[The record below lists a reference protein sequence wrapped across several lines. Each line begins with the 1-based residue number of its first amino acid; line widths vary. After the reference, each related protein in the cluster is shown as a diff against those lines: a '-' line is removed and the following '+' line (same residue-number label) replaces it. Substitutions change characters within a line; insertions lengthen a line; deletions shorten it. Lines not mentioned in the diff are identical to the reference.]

1 MSNVML
7 TLGSFI
13 LLSTI
18 LVAFYG
24 NLAVGETTV
33 SNAQAGINELTY
45 ATTYMELANG
55 LAFDE
60 FTVDSFVTTANI
72 SRLTDPAYLGRE
84 NPAPTPE
91 PNEVGFTTFDD
102 IDDLNNFTIIDS
114 TLFGISGVF
123 KTTFKVKYVDPL
135 DLNLVKTTR
144 TFVKRI
150 DMNVVRLY
158 PASTD
163 TLRYSTV
170 MGYFHFD

>member
-102 IDDLNNFTIIDS
+102 IDDLNNF
-114 TLFGISGVF
+114 GISGVF

>member
-24 NLAVGETTV
+24 NLATGETTV

-55 LAFDE
+55 LSFDE
-60 FTVDSFVTTANI
+60 ATVDSFVTAASI
-72 SRLTDPAYLGRE
+72 SRLTEPGSLGRE
-84 NPAPTPE
+84 NPAPSPE
-91 PNEVGFTTFDD
+91 PNEAGFTTFDD
-102 IDDLNNFTIIDS
+102 IDDLNNFSIVDS
-114 TLFGISGVF
+114 SLFGISGVF
-123 KTTFKVKYVDPL
+123 KTNFTVKYVDPL
-135 DLNLVKTTR
+135 NLGLVKTTR

-150 DMNVVRLY
+150 DMTVVRVY
-158 PASTD
+158 PASKD

>member
-24 NLAVGETTV
+24 NLAVGEGTV
-33 SNAQAGINELTY
+33 SNAQAGINQLTY

-55 LAFDE
+55 LSFDE
-60 FTVDSFVTTANI
+60 ATVDSFVTAASI
-72 SRLTDPAYLGRE
+72 DRLTAPSNLGMDFPALY
-84 NPAPTPE
+84 PE
-91 PNEVGFTTFDD
+91 PDETGFTTFDD
-102 IDDLNNFTIIDS
+102 IDDLNNFTITDS
-114 TLFGISGVF
+114 SLFGISGVF
-123 KTTFKVKYVDPL
+123 KTIFNVHYVDPMN
-135 DLNLVKTTR
+135 LNLYKTTR

-150 DMNVVRLY
+150 DMVVVRLY
-158 PASTD
+158 PVSMD
-163 TLRYSTV
+163 TLRYSMT